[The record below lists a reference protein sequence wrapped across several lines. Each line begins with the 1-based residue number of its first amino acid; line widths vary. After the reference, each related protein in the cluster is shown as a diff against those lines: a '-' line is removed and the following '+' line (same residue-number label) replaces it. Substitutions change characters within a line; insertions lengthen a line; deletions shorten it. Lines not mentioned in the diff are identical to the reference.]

1 MSIFS
6 RFINRV
12 WPGRLAR
19 DLRDEVEFHIHMR
32 ADENRNAGMDDIEA
46 VKQAR
51 RQFGDIGSV
60 VSDMRKER
68 LASTPMLFAM
78 SALVLAVVVVWIVQ
92 QRMASSELR
101 LPPVRGVSIFRD
113 PNRVM
118 GSPPPP
124 RPGPGPTWTQFVKQS
139 KAFEALQKGPG
150 VYAPGRLIDDEGKLI
165 DDEVKAR

>member
-1 MSIFS
+1 MSILS
-6 RFINRV
+6 RFVNRV
-12 WPGRLAR
+12 RPGRLAR

-32 ADENRNAGMDDIEA
+32 ADENRNAGMDDDEA
-46 VKQAR
+46 VQQAR
-51 RQFGDIGSV
+51 QQFGDVGSV

-78 SALVLAVVVVWIVQ
+78 SALVLAVAVGWIVQ
-92 QRMASSELR
+92 QRMASTELR
-101 LPPVRGVSIFRD
+101 LPPVRAVSVFRD

-139 KAFEALQKGPG
+139 KAFEALQTGPG

-165 DDEVKAR
+165 NDEAKAR